1 MTLPPNIKRRIS
13 AAPRPVSLHCTGDV
27 YSLVFPSIAYQDGGA
42 ARPARQN
49 DHTAAAG
56 VVINDRC
63 HPEDPSGA
71 VRKGTGERFTSIPT
85 ITVQFVYHPLPP
97 GALGK
102 GGGGYNMGKSRNCMH
117 TPHLPRHGKPF
128 EG

>member
-97 GALGK
+97 GAS
-102 GGGGYNMGKSRNCMH
+102 GGGGGGATTWENRGMLCTTRQ
-117 TPHLPRHGKPF
+117 GKPF
-128 EG
+128 DG